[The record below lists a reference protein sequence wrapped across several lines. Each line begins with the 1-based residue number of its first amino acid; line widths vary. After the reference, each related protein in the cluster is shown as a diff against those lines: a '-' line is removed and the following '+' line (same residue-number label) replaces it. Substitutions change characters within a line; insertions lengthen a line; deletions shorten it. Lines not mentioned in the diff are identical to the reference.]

1 MITLPLTQF
10 DQYENE
16 IVVFGDIIVIDATIT
31 FTYEELDTDFP
42 NCYPD
47 LDIAKIKEIFEL
59 NKRKFPDESKEL
71 FKLTKFSLSQ
81 LVAIASG
88 TKNKDMMVKLAKHKK
103 SFVRRALAQRSDLS
117 EDLQLI
123 LVRDKQQKVLNALA
137 LNEALTTNAF
147 NILIKNAD
155 TNTKRILTLN
165 SSASDKMLEILAK
178 DEDQEI
184 RYFVYQRHYQ
194 QKGLSQY
201 LKEYLEEEFGI
212 KDVT

>member
-1 MITLPLTQF
+1 MITLPFTQF

-16 IVVFGDIIVIDATIT
+16 IVVFGDIIVADVTIT
-31 FTYEELDTDFP
+31 FTYEELDTNFP
-42 NCYPD
+42 NFYPD
-47 LDIAKIKEIFEL
+47 IDIAKIKEIFEL

-88 TKNKDMMVKLAKHKK
+88 TKNKDMMVKLVKHKK

-123 LVRDKQQKVLNALA
+123 LACDKQQKVLNALA

-201 LKEYLEEEFGI
+201 LKEYLEEEFGN
-212 KDVT
+212 KESV